1 MPIYDYR
8 CENCGY
14 ENSFLQKMN
23 EQPFTKCPKCGGK
36 FKRLVSAPAIK
47 FKGSGFYITDYKNNS
62 SSSSSKRNG
71 EGKEKAQ
78 KSLPDKG
85 SPNKDTLAS

>member
-8 CENCGY
+8 CEQCGY
-14 ENSFLQKMN
+14 QNSYLQKLN
-23 EQPFTKCPKCGGK
+23 EQPLIECPKCGGK
-36 FKRLVSAPAIK
+36 FKKLVCAPAIK

-62 SSSSSKRNG
+62 STSSSKRS
-71 EGKEKAQ
+71 EGSKEKAN